1 MYIGEYEVD
10 TDTAVL
16 SVVTHN
22 SSGVSTDADT
32 DVAYSIYSGTDT
44 TAVVSGTIG
53 KFNSLTGHYM
63 GTVGITSANGFATGN
78 SYTAFLKA
86 IVSSDTAIALRTFRT
101 KTILDHTLDS
111 DFTLRNIQ
119 RINFAALSGES
130 SGGGTSSITFKRAD
144 GATNA
149 ISATVTAD
157 GNRTAVTR
165 NGT

>member
-10 TDTAVL
+10 TDTVVL
-16 SVVTHN
+16 SVATHT
-22 SSGVSTDADT
+22 SAGVLSDADT
-32 DVAYSIYSGTDT
+32 DIAYSIYAGSDTSVIASGTL
-44 TAVVSGTIG
+44 G

-63 GTVGITSANGFATGN
+63 GTVGVTTANGFAVGN

-86 IVSSDTAIALRTFRT
+86 IVDSDTAIALRTFRT

-119 RINFAALSGES
+119 RINFAVLSGES
-130 SGGGTSSITFKRAD
+130 AGGGTSSITFKRGD
-144 GATNA
+144 GTTNA
-149 ISATVTAD
+149 VSATVTAD